1 MLAEQGSEPNILDP
15 EKEENTEE
23 AAEENKHA
31 DELSKENSQEQI
43 LDSVEQ
49 HEQQYIDQDEERREK
64 IKQKLL
70 DKSLVPKSYYSNS
83 AREILILQYV
93 ENFDRQYTQIYPG
106 RKTLALHRENEFGI
120 RPRVLPSPTY
130 TVGIQS
136 GNSFDMATLLVS
148 LLTGVGYD
156 AYVVSGYATKAVTLL
171 DQSKANAKELYE
183 LVPEAFRA
191 KKQDETAE
199 EVKNNQKYRVKPPK
213 QLKSAFI
220 MKQEAKLK
228 QLRMQEE
235 QRLRDLALL
244 EPEVEEEDSLRG
256 LRVHAWVLVLPGK
269 REVSEAF
276 FIEPTTGKIYDC
288 EHDQYLGVES
298 VWSAT
303 NYWVNMQ
310 ICYDGLKGI
319 SFDLGDNVK
328 WEFVLLD
335 NTVPGVKQNKDGDD
349 AGSDEEEEE
358 TKINEVIDLPRS
370 WVSPISITLEQFE
383 AKCTNGGKTIYY
395 KNAKKEIFANFHRPD
410 GMVNRITF
418 YEKDKLYP
426 NMTIEVFANRRDKL
440 LNRVRLNEIVHE
452 FFHAGRTHGLKE
464 HIKIDGKTK
473 EMKFYGSARPD
484 GLVNRTEDN
493 RKVVFLFEDR
503 DDFLWCKSITYE
515 TVEVDGLM
523 ARGPMVKMTEK
534 FLPNSENTLKDI
546 AKKTYFWKDER
557 IRINFHLD
565 AGRIV
570 ASLREFRKPAADQKG
585 QVLDIMQDF
594 EVDPYVKPM
603 KKQHLYS
610 QLTDLL
616 RTEQLFLQSIKVY
629 ERELSDI
636 LQLRTLEEQDVSLV
650 VSIYDTLRNETKLPV
665 DEQGAEI
672 HKGDE
677 ENQKSVEIDYLS
689 PFLINFE
696 TPDNLSRDD
705 MVSVKDACLKS
716 LRERLVEKA
725 NIIQRRLDEVTA
737 EYQKRQLAYSRNAD
751 SMTVEDTEAYVKFC
765 NEALFKIHILEKRLA
780 KGLEFTVQIS
790 DFPENLSKTLL
801 PQDYVLQT
809 ATAKTRSVYDKNT
822 DALVIGADTVVV
834 LNNQILEKP
843 SSKEHAFEML
853 KSLSGKSHFVLTAVC
868 LIKDDKVHSFVEKTA
883 VNFGDLS
890 DQEILD
896 YVETGE
902 PMDKAGGYGYQ
913 GLGCTLVKSIEGCYY
928 NVVGLPVYRLVQT
941 LKSIGVAVGK

>member
-1 MLAEQGSEPNILDP
+1 MLAEEGSEPNIIDG
-15 EKEENTEE
+15 ER
-23 AAEENKHA
+23 
-31 DELSKENSQEQI
+31 DELNEEIIEETKNPEELSRENSQEQ
-43 LDSVEQ
+43 LVDSVEQ
-49 HEQQYIDQDEERREK
+49 HEQQYIDQEEARREK

-70 DKSLVPKSYYSNS
+70 DKSQVPKSYYSNS
-83 AREILILQYV
+83 ARENLILQYI

-120 RPRVLPSPTY
+120 RKFVCSTIRPTKLQFNEIYDYKSCAEFVADFIEYQPLIPSHELPKVLPSPTY
-130 TVGIQS
+130 TVALQS

-148 LLTGVGYD
+148 LLIGVGYD
-156 AYVVSGYATKAVTLL
+156 AYVVSGYATKSVTLL
-171 DQSKANAKELYE
+171 DQSKANAKELYS

-191 KKQDETAE
+191 KKQDENTE
-199 EVKNNQKYRVKPPK
+199 EVKNTQKYKVKPPK

-244 EPEVEEEDSLRG
+244 EPEEEDEDSLRG
-256 LRVHAWVLVLPGK
+256 LRIHAWVLVLPGK

-276 FIEPTTGKIYDC
+276 FIEPTTGKVHDC

-298 VWSAT
+298 VWSAS

-358 TKINEVIDLPRS
+358 NKINE
-370 WVSPISITLEQFE
+370 
-383 AKCTNGGKTIYY
+383 
-395 KNAKKEIFANFHRPD
+395 EIFASFHRPD

-418 YEKDKLYP
+418 YEKDKFYA
-426 NMTIEVFANRRDKL
+426 NMIIEIYANRRDKL
-440 LNRVRLNEIVHE
+440 MHRVRLNEKIHE
-452 FFHAGRTHGLKE
+452 FFHAGRNHGLKE
-464 HIKIDGKTK
+464 HIIISGKTK

-484 GLVNRTEDN
+484 GLVNRTEEI
-493 RKVVFLFEDR
+493 R
-503 DDFLWCKSITYE
+503 KSITYE
-515 TVEVDGLM
+515 QVEVDGEM
-523 ARGPMVKMTEK
+523 TRGPMIKMTEK
-534 FLPNSENTLKDI
+534 FHPNPDI
-546 AKKTYFWKDER
+546 AKKTYFWKEER

-565 AGRIV
+565 KGRIV
-570 ASLREFRKPAADQKG
+570 SSLREFRKPAADQKG
-585 QVLDIMQDF
+585 QVLDIIQDF
-594 EVDPYVKPM
+594 EVDPYEKPM

-636 LQLRTLEEQDVSLV
+636 LQLRASEEQDVSLV

-665 DEQGAEI
+665 DDQGGEI

-705 MVSVKDACLKS
+705 MVAIKDACLKS

-725 NIIQRRLDEVTA
+725 NIIQGRLDEVTA
-737 EYQKRQLAYSRNAD
+737 EYQRRQLAYSRNAD

-780 KGLEFTVQIS
+780 KHKESAPERYIELDSRLRS
-790 DFPENLSKTLL
+790 DPRLS
-801 PQDYVLQT
+801 
-809 ATAKTRSVYDKNT
+809 A
-822 DALVIGADTVVV
+822 
-834 LNNQILEKP
+834 
-843 SSKEHAFEML
+843 AF
-853 KSLSGKSHFVLTAVC
+853 G
-868 LIKDDKVHSFVEKTA
+868 
-883 VNFGDLS
+883 
-890 DQEILD
+890 Q
-896 YVETGE
+896 
-902 PMDKAGGYGYQ
+902 
-913 GLGCTLVKSIEGCYY
+913 
-928 NVVGLPVYRLVQT
+928 
-941 LKSIGVAVGK
+941 